1 MTLLTLSHVSKAF
14 VMNQVLSDICLT
26 LPEGGRMGLVGVNG
40 SGKSTLMSIIT
51 GAMEPDEGEVI
62 LARGTTIGYLSQ
74 HADIVS
80 DLTVVEELSRVY
92 DDVKRMEERLR
103 EMEHEMATRHEELSE
118 SYSRL
123 MARFEDAGGYE
134 WPSRVQG
141 VLTGLGFSE
150 EKRNQKAG
158 SLSGGEKTRL
168 CLARLLLRHPDFL
181 LLDEPTNHLDLM
193 GTQWLEETL
202 KKYKGTVLVISHDRY
217 FLNAVCTH
225 MAELRQTHL
234 TQYTGNYDEFAVK
247 READL
252 ERQIKEYNMQQAEI
266 ERQEAIIRRYRMYN
280 REKSIKLAE
289 SREKKLDKL
298 VRLEKPVDDK
308 KVRFTFEARRRTGD
322 DVMIVKGL
330 SKSFGTRQLFSGF
343 DLHLRAG
350 DRVAII
356 GPNGIGK
363 STLLDILVGKQLRD
377 GGSVQYGANLDIGY
391 YDQQQAALHPDKDIM
406 SEVWDDFPTM
416 DPDRVRSTLALFL
429 LTGEDVFRKVGTL
442 SGGERGRVA
451 LSKLML
457 KKDNLLILDEP
468 TNHLD
473 MDSREV
479 LECALQDFDG
489 TLLTVSHD
497 RYFINRVAT
506 RVIEMSA
513 DGAVEYEGNYDDY
526 LEKKQAMALLL
537 TPEETGGKTKTQ
549 LDKEKKKEHAS
560 QQEIRARKVKLKA
573 VEADI
578 AKVEARL
585 GEIDAV
591 FAKGEIWQDRAAAL
605 TLQSE
610 QTEVREKLDALYAD
624 WETLMELMEEDA

>member
-252 ERQIKEYNMQQAEI
+252 ERQIKEYNMQQVEI
-266 ERQEAIIRRYRMYN
+266 ERQEAIIRRYRRYN

-330 SKSFGTRQLFSGF
+330 TKSFGTRQLFSGF

-363 STLLDILVGKQLRD
+363 STLLDILVGKQVRD

-513 DGAVEYEGNYDDY
+513 NGAVEYEGNYDDY

-537 TPEETGGKTKTQ
+537 TPEAAGGKTKTQ

-585 GEIDAV
+585 GEINAV

-610 QTEVREKLDALYAD
+610 QTEVKEKLDALYAD

>member
-252 ERQIKEYNMQQAEI
+252 ERQIKEYNMQQVEI

-537 TPEETGGKTKTQ
+537 TPEAAGGKTKTQ

-578 AKVEARL
+578 AKVETRL

-610 QTEVREKLDALYAD
+610 QTDVKEKLDALYAD